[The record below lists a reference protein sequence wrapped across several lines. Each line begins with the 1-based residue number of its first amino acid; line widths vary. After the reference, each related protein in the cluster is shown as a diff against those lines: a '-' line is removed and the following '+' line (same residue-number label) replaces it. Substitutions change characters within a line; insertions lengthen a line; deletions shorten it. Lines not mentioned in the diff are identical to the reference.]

1 MEISKRKRAGDIFL
15 RTAIAAVVTSSFAS
29 GAAVAQEAAAAA
41 ETKEATKL
49 DTIEVT
55 GSRLTRAAV
64 EGALP
69 VSVIDRASIE
79 ASGFTSVGDLLRN
92 TVFNSS
98 GAFRAQSG
106 SSAQSLIAVDLRG
119 LGSERTLVLIDGR
132 RAPKAPFA
140 PTAQDL
146 NAVPLAA
153 VERVEILK
161 DGASA
166 IYGADAIG
174 GVVNII
180 TRKDFEGVEISHQL
194 TGTDRKG
201 GDAEQGSVTLGVNG
215 ARGNLVVGASY
226 FKRDIIFQRD
236 TLYSPRGASFYSNNL
251 VISRDA
257 NRDGGFGTPQADG
270 SFEFT
275 DSPDDPDNA
284 DGLDDFSGD
293 EYVYAAVPGGCPNS
307 DPAFYLI
314 PSGLCGYD
322 FALVAADEAEIA
334 NQGLFAKG
342 TFEISDTWNVGVNA
356 SINRAKSFGRYA
368 PSLNDVPLS
377 VPADNPFL
385 DNENIVPLFGA
396 NGGQVGIPDE
406 ELYAVALYHRFAAAG
421 TRDTSTD
428 ANVYD
433 ISGIF
438 SGTLFGVAE
447 TNFGARYNEY
457 KFFETGRNFALLPRV
472 QNFLNDGTYD
482 FQNPLGNDADTLAAI
497 RATTARV
504 STWTTREAFGDVQF
518 PLFQMSGGQAKLL
531 VGWEYR
537 EEGFS
542 DLYDQLS
549 EVAGTIGGSAGN
561 SAALDRRVRA
571 YFAEAAFPILDNLEI
586 GAAIRSDN
594 YSDFGNAT
602 SPKLS
607 VRYQPITPLTLRA
620 SWSEGFR
627 APTLDILS
635 SKPAFSAESITND
648 QQTCEVGGFT
658 WDEAVATCFNP
669 DTGAVQSAQVN
680 ATQISNPDL
689 GAEDSEQY
697 SLGFAYDVTSWFD
710 FSLDYYNIEITN
722 RIDEFTP
729 QEILDA
735 IRVGDPVPDAFVIT
749 RGATGRITDFIF
761 GFANNGSLE
770 TSGLDFEAN
779 LKFGLGDLGNVV
791 SQLRYIHILD
801 FSVDGGRDEIG
812 DPGLPEARMQGST
825 EWKISDFA
833 VGWNFNLIGD
843 QAQTVTSTG
852 ARSGH
857 TPTFVSHDFQLSYSA
872 PWNGTI
878 TAGVINA
885 FGKEPDARS
894 AGADPNGR
902 SFNYYL
908 YDQYGAQPYIRYT
921 QRF

>member
-15 RTAIAAVVTSSFAS
+15 RTAIAAVVTSSFSS

-41 ETKEATKL
+41 ESKEATKL

-79 ASGFTSVGDLLRN
+79 ASGFTSVGELLRN

-106 SSAQSLIAVDLRG
+106 SSAQSLVAVDLRG
-119 LGSERTLVLIDGR
+119 LGSERTLVLVDGR

-174 GVVNII
+174 GVINII
-180 TRKDFEGVEISHQL
+180 TRKDFEGVEITHQL
-194 TGTDRKG
+194 QGTDRKG
-201 GDAEQGSVTLGVNG
+201 GDVEQGSITMGVNG
-215 ARGNLVVGASY
+215 ARGNIVFGASY
-226 FKRDIIFQRD
+226 FKRDIIYARD
-236 TLYSPRGASFYSNNL
+236 ALFRVPGGSFFSNNII
-251 VISRDA
+251 VSRDA
-257 NRDGGFGTPQADG
+257 DRDGVFNP
-270 SFEFT
+270 
-275 DSPDDPDNA
+275 DPDS
-284 DGLDDFSGD
+284 DDFGGD
-293 EYVYAAVPGGCPNS
+293 EYVYAAVPNGCPNS

-322 FALVAADEAEIA
+322 FTLVSADEAETQ

-368 PSLNDVPLS
+368 PALNDFALS
-377 VPADNPFL
+377 IPVDSPFL
-385 DNENIVPLFGA
+385 DNEDIVQLGGGFGGTA
-396 NGGQVGIPDE
+396 GEIGIPDE
-406 ELYAVALYHRFAAAG
+406 ELYAVSLYHRFASLG
-421 TRDTSTD
+421 TRDTTTD

-433 ISGIF
+433 VSGIF
-438 SGTLFGVAE
+438 SGTLFDFAQA
-447 TNFGARYNEY
+447 NFGARYNEY
-457 KFFETGRNFALLPRV
+457 KYFEPGRFFLAVPV
-472 QNFLNDGTYD
+472 AQNVLDNGTYD
-482 FQNPLGNDADTLAAI
+482 FRDPSASPEAAGQLKV
-497 RATTARV
+497 TTVRE
-504 STWTTREAFGDVQF
+504 STWITREAFGDVQF

-537 EEGFS
+537 EEEFE
-542 DLYDQLS
+542 DLYDALS
-549 EVAGTIGGSAGN
+549 ESGQVGGSAGN

-571 YFAEAAFPILDNLEI
+571 FFGEAAFPILDNLEVS
-586 GAAIRSDN
+586 AAVRHDD
-594 YSDFGNAT
+594 YSDFGTAT

-635 SKPAFSAESITND
+635 SKPAFSAEAITND
-648 QQTCEVGGFT
+648 QASCEIGGYI
-658 WDEAVATCFNP
+658 WNEAQATCFNT
-669 DTGAVQSAQVN
+669 DGDIQAVQIN

-697 SLGFAYDVTSWFD
+697 TLGFAFDVTSWLD
-710 FSLDYYNIEITN
+710 VSMDYYNIEITN

-735 IRVGDPVPDAFVIT
+735 IRIGDPVPAAFVIT
-749 RGATGRITDFIF
+749 RGPTGRITDFIF
-761 GFANNGSLE
+761 GNANNGSLE
-770 TSGLDFEAN
+770 TNGLDFEAN
-779 LKFGLGDLGNVV
+779 LKFGLGDLGNIV
-791 SQLRYIHILD
+791 SQLRYIQILE

-812 DPGLPEARMQGST
+812 DPGLPDTRMQGTT
-825 EWKISDFA
+825 EWKVSDFS
-833 VGWNFNLIGD
+833 VGWNFNYIGD
-843 QAQTVTSTG
+843 QAATVTSG
-852 ARSGH
+852 GVRSGH
-857 TPTFVSHDFQLSYSA
+857 TPSYTTHDFQLTYSA
-872 PWNGTI
+872 PWNGTLSL
-878 TAGVINA
+878 GVINA
-885 FGKEPDARS
+885 FGKEPDPRS
-894 AGADPNGR
+894 AAADPNAR
-902 SFNYYL
+902 AFNYYL
-908 YDQYGAQPYIRYT
+908 YDQYGAQPYVRYT